1 MNTAKKGSPIKYQVA
16 AGHNWPRGGG
26 VTRIVW
32 MLVAAIAVFAPLQ
45 PASALIE
52 VDITKFNVEPL
63 PIAIPE
69 FPGRSAIPGN
79 QPAML
84 KQGRDMA
91 TVVINDLDRSGLFRP
106 LPREAFIDTNPSAG
120 LRPRFADWRAINA
133 QALVTGNV
141 EQLRDGRIQVTFRLW
156 DVFAQQQMI
165 GVRYQTTPENWRQ
178 IAHRIAD
185 AIYKRLTGEEG
196 YFDTRIVY
204 VAESGPATNR
214 VKRLALMD
222 QDGANHQFLTTGNFL
237 ALTPR
242 FSPTAQEI
250 TYLSYFNNRPRVYIY
265 NIETGNQEMLG
276 DFDNMTFAPRFSDD
290 GNKVVM
296 SLERAGNTDI
306 YLMDLRTRAVTQLT
320 KHPDIDTAPSFSPDG
335 DKIVFESD
343 RGGSQQLYV
352 MDSDGS
358 DVQRISFGKGTYKTP
373 VWSPRG
379 DLIAFT
385 YSNRGRYSIGVM
397 RPDGSRE
404 RLLTESFLDEGPTWS
419 PNGRVLMF
427 FRQTPFDRRGGG
439 GAYNLWSVD
448 LTGRNER
455 QIPTRTDAS
464 DPAWSPLIR

>member
-1 MNTAKKGSPIKYQVA
+1 MNSAMKGSPIKDQGS
-16 AGHNWPRGGG
+16 AGRNWPKGGMAS
-26 VTRIVW
+26 RIAW
-32 MLVAAIAVFAPLQ
+32 TLLAAIAVLGPLR
-45 PASALIE
+45 PAWALIE

-69 FPGRSAIPGN
+69 FPGRSAIAGN
-79 QPAML
+79 QQEIT
-84 KQGRDMA
+84 KQGRDIA

-165 GVRYQTTPENWRQ
+165 GVRYQTTLTNWRQ

-296 SLERAGNTDI
+296 SLERAGNSDI
-306 YLMDLRTRAVTQLT
+306 FLMDLRTRAVTQLT
-320 KHPDIDTAPSFSPDG
+320 NHPDIDTAPSFSPDG

-343 RGGSQQLYV
+343 RNGSQQLYV

-358 DVQRISFGKGTYKTP
+358 DVQRVSFGKSTYKTP
-373 VWSPRG
+373 V
-379 DLIAFT
+379 
-385 YSNRGRYSIGVM
+385 
-397 RPDGSRE
+397 
-404 RLLTESFLDEGPTWS
+404 
-419 PNGRVLMF
+419 
-427 FRQTPFDRRGGG
+427 
-439 GAYNLWSVD
+439 
-448 LTGRNER
+448 
-455 QIPTRTDAS
+455 
-464 DPAWSPLIR
+464 